1 MEHVDAVFAQ
11 ILHHDVRS
19 VVDRTR
25 PSRAAQK
32 LRDEINR
39 SLAASPS
46 AAAQGRGGRHV
57 GASAEAG
64 RPFGMEAEDDER
76 TSTCRLLVQLE
87 EVVDVALSNEARM
100 QRDMHHDPASNT
112 NSSGLSSSSSSGSRF
127 LKLQLV
133 DGYQHAL
140 QPRHNP
146 TNSQARSLTS
156 SAIVAMEMSPIPNL
170 TDQTMAGTKLLLTL
184 GGGEEVPTTNNS
196 STGLPSAASSPPTL
210 RISHGALLL
219 TPHNCLVVGG
229 HVPELA
235 AEQARQ
241 RKAVQDQSGASIADP
256 TIRALVSHNY
266 MTDANADDDD
276 DNGTLG
282 RCRGAES
289 RALLLNP
296 VSSPLV

>member
-39 SLAASPS
+39 SLAARPS
-46 AAAQGRGGRHV
+46 AAAQGRGGQHV

-64 RPFGMEAEDDER
+64 RPFGMEAEGDQR
-76 TSTCRLLVQLE
+76 TSCRLLVQLE

-100 QRDMHHDPASNT
+100 QRDMRRGPASNT
-112 NSSGLSSSSSSGSRF
+112 NSSALTSSSGSRC
-127 LKLQLV
+127 LKLQLA

-146 TNSQARSLTS
+146 TNTQARLLTS

-184 GGGEEVPTTNNS
+184 GDGEEVLTTS
-196 STGLPSAASSPPTL
+196 CSASSEPVL
-210 RISHGALLL
+210 RISHGVLLL

-276 DNGTLG
+276 DDDNGTLG

-289 RALLLNP
+289 GAFLLYP
-296 VSSPLV
+296 VSSPFVQPFVSSG